1 MHRINAFR
9 GWKEQFR
16 KNEGGVDQLAEGY
29 KTFGFQRHESE
40 QKWTFTEWLPEAR
53 SVFLIGDFNNWET
66 RKICPTGEFGRWS
79 IDLPD
84 KRDGLRIQSDHGS
97 VDRVPAWTKLA
108 CKDLIGVFNG
118 IMWEPPPSERYV
130 MRHARPPRPANLK
143 IYEAH
148 LGIAGTEER
157 IHTLFGR
164 TYEAKEEGK
173 GYQVTSFFAPSS
185 RFGTP
190 DELKELVDT
199 AHAYGLT
206 VLMDLVHS
214 HCSSNQSSTWWK
226 ETWKFD
232 DFDGLSWHVLNY
244 AREPEAWWSQGQAGV
259 AGLFCCTMLCY
270 SGLTERCVLKLQ
282 DQWHA
287 SLFDYGKYEE
297 YGFDGFRFGGV
308 TSMLQLDRRSNGT
321 VDGMAWSGEYNERDE
336 DLSSNAMSLASPLP
350 KAMIRRSE
358 GNLGVV
364 IERGLA
370 LHKMIR
376 SKPRGRCPALGIR
389 RLGLVCMGLG
399 GEARGHFLDQAF
411 DEAMLALENRFKFM
425 ASPRYFCSRKDD
437 SDKVVVFEHGDCL
450 FVFNFHP
457 KRSYTE
463 YRVGHSWNENMRVV
477 LDSDEPC
484 FGGQDRLA
492 SAHET
497 SFPPLD
503 GWDSRY
509 HSAEM
514 FLPSR
519 TVQVLVRES
528 LLEGGVTVA
537 WRILQ

>member
-1 MHRINAFR
+1 
-9 GWKEQFR
+9 
-16 KNEGGVDQLAEGY
+16 
-29 KTFGFQRHESE
+29 
-40 QKWTFTEWLPEAR
+40 
-53 SVFLIGDFNNWET
+53 
-66 RKICPTGEFGRWS
+66 
-79 IDLPD
+79 
-84 KRDGLRIQSDHGS
+84 
-97 VDRVPAWTKLA
+97 
-108 CKDLIGVFNG
+108 
-118 IMWEPPPSERYV
+118 MWEPPPSERYV

-157 IHTLFGR
+157 IHTYLDFKDILPRIKRLG
-164 TYEAKEEGK
+164 YNALQIMAVAEHANASSF

-214 HCSSNQSSTWWK
+214 HCSSNQV
-226 ETWKFD
+226 
-232 DFDGLSWHVLNY
+232 DGIAAMDGTDH
-244 AREPEAWWSQGQAGV
+244 
-259 AGLFCCTMLCY
+259 CY
-270 SGLTERCVLKLQ
+270 THGGHKGKQ

-287 SLFDYGKYEE
+287 SLFDYGKYEVLRFLLSNIRWWIEE

-308 TSMLQLDRRSNGT
+308 TSMLYISHGIGKHFGHDYHQYFGMDADTESGTYMMLANYLVKRLLPRSGLTIAEDFSSMPTLCRAVDDGGFGFDYNLSVNIPPMWAKLLQEQPDETWSVSRVVKNLQKRRFKEPCITFAESHDQAKAGART
-321 VDGMAWSGEYNERDE
+321 
-336 DLSSNAMSLASPLP
+336 LAS
-350 KAMIRRSE
+350 
-358 GNLGVV
+358 NLMDAEMYAHMSIAGPESMV

-376 SKPRGRCPALGIR
+376 
-389 RLGLVCMGLG
+389 LVCMGLG
-399 GEARGHFLDQAF
+399 GEGYLNFMGNEFAHPDFVDLPSEANGWSLQNAIRRFDLPQAEDLKYKFFEAF